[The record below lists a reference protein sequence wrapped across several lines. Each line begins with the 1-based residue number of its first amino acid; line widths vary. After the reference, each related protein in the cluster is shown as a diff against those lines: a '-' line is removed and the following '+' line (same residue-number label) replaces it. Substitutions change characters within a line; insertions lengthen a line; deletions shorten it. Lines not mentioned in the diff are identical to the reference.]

1 MVLRGDECVSFGW
14 CFWHR
19 ACYGCLLCGSRA
31 VCAGTPLR
39 ALFADVEDGDG
50 EDGKN
55 WRRRRG
61 GGREVNEPPLCAMCV
76 VGVEVDGLGRRA
88 VLRKGLRRV
97 DAVDGGVTRARRAM
111 KEEAEGTMTEVTG
124 TPVSISWRGTMGSA
138 DLSSLATVDGV
149 TCHDSEAMVRQSS

>member
-1 MVLRGDECVSFGW
+1 
-14 CFWHR
+14 
-19 ACYGCLLCGSRA
+19 
-31 VCAGTPLR
+31 
-39 ALFADVEDGDG
+39 
-50 EDGKN
+50 
-55 WRRRRG
+55 
-61 GGREVNEPPLCAMCV
+61 
-76 VGVEVDGLGRRA
+76 VEVDGLGRRA